1 MSWIF
6 VKHSNSKCNKE
17 LLSYLLQHK
26 QRLKKEYNIKVI
38 IIYEYMIPKLDKK
51 ITKLPVFINNGNI
64 ITGNEAI
71 INYIKPKQN
80 KQISDD
86 IHSFWNNEIISGGD
100 DELEDVSEEIKNKTL
115 DRMME
120 RKESIPVVRKK
131 KETIENTDVP
141 LNTDMS
147 ISDMDTDPIMRK
159 YWENLESSP
168 GDN

>member
-80 KQISDD
+80 KQVSDD
-86 IHSFWNNEIISGGD
+86 IHSFWNIEIISGGD
-100 DELEDVSEEIKNKTL
+100 DEL
-115 DRMME
+115 
-120 RKESIPVVRKK
+120 
-131 KETIENTDVP
+131 
-141 LNTDMS
+141 
-147 ISDMDTDPIMRK
+147 
-159 YWENLESSP
+159 
-168 GDN
+168 